1 MAGPVAHT
9 FAAYAALITVKPKL
23 IADRRS
29 SALAWGTAFLFGNLA
44 DADFTRNPVLQ
55 HHYFSHSIPFAF
67 LITFLCIAVLK
78 ALRYPHA
85 FKTGI
90 LLGMLYGTHLLIDYF
105 TDDGSA
111 PFGIPLLWPFTNRHF
126 WSPVILFYAT
136 HRNELFSK
144 HNVTGLLI
152 EIALL
157 LPIVGLARF
166 RAHRE
171 LVTTKTRS

>member
-9 FAAYAALITVKPKL
+9 FAAYAALITVKPEL

-29 SALAWGTAFLFGNLA
+29 SALARGTAFLVGKLA
-44 DADFTRNPVLQ
+44 DADFAVAYFTRNPVLQ

-105 TDDGSA
+105 
-111 PFGIPLLWPFTNRHF
+111 
-126 WSPVILFYAT
+126 
-136 HRNELFSK
+136 
-144 HNVTGLLI
+144 
-152 EIALL
+152 
-157 LPIVGLARF
+157 
-166 RAHRE
+166 
-171 LVTTKTRS
+171 